1 MKRTI
6 LMLIMILSVCLLFA
20 GCGGGGGGSAAEA
33 SKQNAEGIPAS
44 GAEALAGLGIDDP
57 SGSYAG
63 TMTLTKVGVVY
74 DSEDVDEDGNI
85 LHYYKPEGTSEW
97 EGDSVD
103 VTFEVVL
110 EGDEVKVQNGEGKTA
125 FAVSYDPLTGTWES
139 SKGVPQGTEITAG
152 EFSLVDGKAHVRIVF
167 TSTYENTEVPDGVN
181 ETVIEITKAD

>member
-1 MKRTI
+1 LKKII
-6 LMLIMILSVCLLFA
+6 LMLILILSTCLLFA
-20 GCGGGGGGSAAEA
+20 GCGDGGSGEEA
-33 SKQNAEGIPAS
+33 SQESDGGIPAS
-44 GAEALAGLGIDDP
+44 GAEALAGIGIEDL

-63 TMTLTKVGVVY
+63 TMTLTKVGIVY

-103 VTFEVVL
+103 VAFEVVL
-110 EGDEVKVQNGEGKTA
+110 EGDEVNVRNGEGETA
-125 FAVSYDPLTGTWES
+125 FTVTYDPLTGTWGS
-139 SKGVPQGTEITAG
+139 SKSVPQGTEITAG
-152 EFSLVDGKAHVRIVF
+152 EFSMVDGKAHIRVVF